1 MSNRR
6 RKSRSFCAR
15 WREGNREAENQLFTL
30 VLPNLRR
37 LAHYLMQRER
47 RDHSLQATEL
57 VDQVYLRM
65 VAARDRDWQRTGSIF
80 SL

>member
-1 MSNRR
+1 MGDITHLLHQ
-6 RKSRSFCAR
+6 
-15 WREGNREAENQLFTL
+15 WREGSREAENQLFTL

-47 RDHSLQATEL
+47 KDHSLQATEL
-57 VDQVYLRM
+57 VDQIYFRWS
-65 VAARDRDWQRTGSIF
+65 RPRIGIGRTGSIF